1 METLALTAN
10 KVNIDNRSME
20 KKKFKDRLTCIWA
33 QYFLKEALRALRI
46 LKILMEVLD
55 IYVQPKQSINYIEE
69 HQGLP
74 HEGEQ
79 CAKFMLSDIKIYCQ
93 TTVR

>member
-1 METLALTAN
+1 ML
-10 KVNIDNRSME
+10 S
-20 KKKFKDRLTCIWA
+20 
-33 QYFLKEALRALRI
+33 QYFIKEALRTLNF

-69 HQGLP
+69 HQDEP
-74 HEGEQ
+74 QGEQ
-79 CAKFMLSDIKIYCQ
+79 RAKFMLSDIKIYCQ